1 MSVDNHIRSLLIDLP
16 SQPAAVAR
24 LTALLGQ
31 EDCSLKELGA
41 TVESDMALAA
51 AVLKAVNSS
60 RFGLAR
66 RVQSIRE
73 AITYLGIREVAAL
86 TLQQGLQAVFPASP
100 ELNGL
105 WQRAAARGTVMGRL
119 AHEMH
124 ADAWVAHS
132 AGLFE
137 ECGKAVLFRHSA
149 TPYQAMLAAAGD
161 DDAAL
166 VRMEMN
172 AFGVGH
178 DMLGAALCETWGLA
192 PAAVHLVRHRVE
204 AHATL
209 QLPPDG
215 PERTLQALSLLAECM
230 LRNPEELERVIH
242 TLSTQLNWDAGYVA
256 GAVRTVGMGLV
267 PLTETA

>member
-1 MSVDNHIRSLLIDLP
+1 MSVDNNIRSLLVDLP
-16 SQPAAVAR
+16 SQPSAVAR

-31 EDCSLKELGA
+31 EDCNLKELGA

-60 RFGLAR
+60 LFGLSR
-66 RVQSIRE
+66 KVQSIRE

-86 TLQQGLQAVFPASP
+86 TLQQGLQAVFPVTP
-100 ELNGL
+100 ELTRL
-105 WQRAAARGTVMGRL
+105 WQRAAARGRVMGRL
-119 AHEMH
+119 AQEVQ

-137 ECGKAVLFRHSA
+137 ECGKAVLFRHAA
-149 TPYQAMLAAAGD
+149 TPYRAMLAAAGN

-178 DMLGAALCETWGLA
+178 DMLGAALCESWGLA
-192 PAAVHLVRHRVE
+192 PAAVYLVRHRVE
-204 AHATL
+204 AHCSW

-215 PERTLQALSLLAECM
+215 PERTLQVLSLLADCM
-230 LRNPEELERVIH
+230 LHAPEELDQAIQ
-242 TLSTQLNWDAGYVA
+242 TLSSQLHWEAGYVA
-256 GAVRTVGMGLV
+256 GAVRKVGTGLV
-267 PLTETA
+267 RATEAA